1 VRELVTS
8 QVRTS
13 EDSTGRTI
21 AMKEAELEE
30 VTWKVFEK
38 RNDYNYR
45 FSPT

>member
-1 VRELVTS
+1 
-8 QVRTS
+8 
-13 EDSTGRTI
+13 
-21 AMKEAELEE
+21 MKEAEVEE